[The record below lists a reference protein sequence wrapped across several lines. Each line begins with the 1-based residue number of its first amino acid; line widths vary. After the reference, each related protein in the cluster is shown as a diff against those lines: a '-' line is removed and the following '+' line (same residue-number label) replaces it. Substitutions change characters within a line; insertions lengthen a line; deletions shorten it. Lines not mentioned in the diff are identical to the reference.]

1 MEQDFS
7 KYSDEMLVKMW
18 EFPYDLDENIFFVLG
33 ELENRKHPNTMQ
45 YCMEV
50 LNNYARDEYFVSSA
64 IRSLYIYD
72 EEAAIAYAIQHYKEF
87 HVYSLGSLVSLLWVD
102 SNEENPSQQKTEL
115 FKLIKAHLKTLK
127 KEEITIIQDD
137 YDKFM
142 KAYKDL

>member
-1 MEQDFS
+1 
-7 KYSDEMLVKMW
+7 
-18 EFPYDLDENIFFVLG
+18 
-33 ELENRKHPNTMQ
+33 MQ

-50 LNNYARDEYFVSSA
+50 LNNYAGNEYFVSSA
-64 IRSLYIYD
+64 IDSLYSYD

-102 SNEENPSQQKTEL
+102 SNEENPSQQKIEL
-115 FKLIKAHLKTLK
+115 IKLIKAHLKTLK

-137 YDKFM
+137 YDRFM